1 MAFHEEA
8 FEGAVEITAA
18 IAEEAEVEL
27 TAEGAEKVSEFFAVL
42 YQKLRA
48 VANEEVEPE
57 KAPSRKP
64 GTFEVYKDGAGEYRF
79 RLKAANNQVIAVSE
93 GYKSRESCLNG
104 IESVQESS
112 QKAEVK
118 EI

>member
-27 TAEGAEKVSEFFAVL
+27 TAEGAEKVSVFFAVL
-42 YQKLRA
+42 YKKLRA
-48 VANEEVEPE
+48 VANEEEEV
-57 KAPSRKP
+57 ASRKP
-64 GTFEVYKDGAGEYRF
+64 GTFEVYQDGAGEYRF
-79 RLKAANNQVIAVSE
+79 RMKAANNQVIAVSE
-93 GYKSRESCLNG
+93 GYKSKESCLNV

-118 EI
+118 EV

>member
-18 IAEEAEVEL
+18 MMEEAELEF
-27 TAEGAEKVSEFFAVL
+27 TEESAEKVSAFFAVL
-42 YQKLRA
+42 YKKLRA
-48 VANEEVEPE
+48 VANEEEEV
-57 KAPSRKP
+57 PSRKP
-64 GTFEVYKDGAGEYRF
+64 GTFEVYKDAAGEYRF
-79 RLKAANNQVIAVSE
+79 QLKAANNQVIAVSE

-112 QKAEVK
+112 QKAEIK
-118 EI
+118 EL

>member
-18 IAEEAEVEL
+18 MMEEAELEF
-27 TAEGAEKVSEFFAVL
+27 TEESAEKVSAFFAVL
-42 YQKLRA
+42 YKKLRA
-48 VANEEVEPE
+48 VANEKEEVPC
-57 KAPSRKP
+57 RKP
-64 GTFEVYKDGAGEYRF
+64 GTFEVYQDGAGEYRF

-112 QKAEVK
+112 QKAEIK
-118 EI
+118 EV

>member
-42 YQKLRA
+42 YKKLRA
-48 VANEEVEPE
+48 VANEEEAV
-57 KAPSRKP
+57 PSRKP
-64 GTFEVYKDGAGEYRF
+64 GTFEVYQDGAGEYRF
-79 RLKAANNQVIAVSE
+79 RLKAANNQIIAVSE
-93 GYKSRESCLNG
+93 GYKSKESCLNG

-118 EI
+118 EV

>member
-18 IAEEAEVEL
+18 MMEEAELDFTE
-27 TAEGAEKVSEFFAVL
+27 ESAEKVSTFFAAL
-42 YQKLRA
+42 YKKLRA
-48 VANEEVEPE
+48 VANEEEDTPC
-57 KAPSRKP
+57 RKP
-64 GTFEVYKDGAGEYRF
+64 GTFEVYQDGAGEYRF

-118 EI
+118 EV

>member
-27 TAEGAEKVSEFFAVL
+27 TAEGAKKVSEFFAVL

-48 VANEEVEPE
+48 VANEEEEV
-57 KAPSRKP
+57 PSRKP
-64 GTFEVYKDGAGEYRF
+64 GTFEVYQDGAGEYRF

-93 GYKSRESCLNG
+93 GYKSKESCLNG
-104 IESVQESS
+104 IESVKESS

-118 EI
+118 EV

>member
-27 TAEGAEKVSEFFAVL
+27 TAEGAEKVSVFFAVL
-42 YQKLRA
+42 YKKLRA
-48 VANEEVEPE
+48 VANEEEEV
-57 KAPSRKP
+57 ASRKP
-64 GTFEVYKDGAGEYRF
+64 GTFEVYQDGAGEYRF

-93 GYKSRESCLNG
+93 GYKSKESCLNG

-118 EI
+118 EV